1 MKFIRLSLFTLS
13 LCIICR
19 DLTAQRNQIFQENIK
34 TLKSVV
40 NGNWELLPIIIL
52 GSDDRIEISFDE
64 MSHDYHRFT
73 ITLSHCN
80 SEWEESNLFV
90 SDYLEGFNGM
100 PITEYEK
107 SLNTTFN
114 YTHYTF
120 TLPNEDLN
128 FKISGNYKASIID
141 ESANSQ
147 TVAIACFSVT
157 EQVVSI
163 DAEVTSNTVVDINN
177 EHHQVDLSINYNN
190 LNIDNPDREI
200 IVKVSQNRH
209 LNPTNVNLSPTHIS
223 PGILKYTNN
232 KKLTFPAGAEFRRFE
247 IINMYDHS
255 QNIDRIDFFDPY
267 FHAVLLKDRIRKNYM
282 FDKDHNGRFFIR
294 YSLANNSNIEADYLF
309 LHFTLESEPVK
320 GGAAYI
326 SGDFT
331 GNSLS
336 SEWKMNYNTQN
347 RCYEKTVLIKQG
359 AYDYQYVWVPE
370 NGETGLTNIF
380 EGDFYET
387 ENEYLIMVYYRQ
399 SGSRYD
405 RLVGYC
411 NIKTE
416 SN

>member
-1 MKFIRLSLFTLS
+1 
-13 LCIICR
+13 
-19 DLTAQRNQIFQENIK
+19 
-34 TLKSVV
+34 
-40 NGNWELLPIIIL
+40 
-52 GSDDRIEISFDE
+52 
-64 MSHDYHRFT
+64 
-73 ITLSHCN
+73 
-80 SEWEESNLFV
+80 
-90 SDYLEGFNGM
+90 
-100 PITEYEK
+100 
-107 SLNTTFN
+107 
-114 YTHYTF
+114 
-120 TLPNEDLN
+120 
-128 FKISGNYKASIID
+128 
-141 ESANSQ
+141 
-147 TVAIACFSVT
+147 
-157 EQVVSI
+157 
-163 DAEVTSNTVVDINN
+163 
-177 EHHQVDLSINYNN
+177 
-190 LNIDNPDREI
+190 
-200 IVKVSQNRH
+200 
-209 LNPTNVNLSPTHIS
+209 
-223 PGILKYTNN
+223 
-232 KKLTFPAGAEFRRFE
+232 
-247 IINMYDHS
+247 MYDHS